1 MKTDPVLLSTL
12 MNLPEAER
20 FEIAMAILD
29 QFSPS
34 AMTENEIAREAA
46 VRQDELESG
55 TVRDI
60 GYEELIAG
68 LSYHPSGLAK

>member
-1 MKTDPVLLSTL
+1 MKADSVLLSTL

-29 QFSPS
+29 QSSPS
-34 AMTENEIAREAA
+34 AMTEGEIAREAA
-46 VRQDELESG
+46 VRQDELERG
-55 TVRDI
+55 AVRDI

-68 LSYHPSGLAK
+68 LSYRPSGLKK

>member
-1 MKTDPVLLSTL
+1 MKADPAFLTTL

-20 FEIAMAILD
+20 FEIAIAILD
-29 QFSPS
+29 QCSPS
-34 AMTENEIAREAA
+34 AMTEDEITREAA
-46 VRQDELESG
+46 ARQDELESG

-68 LSYHPSGLAK
+68 LGYRPSGLAK